1 VSACIKCGHDPE
13 AKVLRTWCM
22 ELDMPLKSLNRHAVN
37 FGAARFAYRKE
48 RDAWQ
53 WLIKREVLRWFD
65 LHKATTKRR
74 VTIKRLFAGR
84 CRAFDQDNLVGAAKI
99 VVDALKNEG
108 VVKDDSQE
116 WLELHVQQ
124 EKWSSNATI
133 VLVEELA

>member
-1 VSACIKCGHDPE
+1 MTACAKCGHDPE
-13 AKVLRTWCM
+13 AKVLRVWRM

-65 LHKATTKRR
+65 LHKADSKRR

-99 VVDALKNEG
+99 VVDALKSEG
-108 VVKDDSQE
+108 VIRDDSPD
-116 WLELHVQQ
+116 WVELHVLQQ
-124 EKWSSNATI
+124 KSERNETH